1 MSYVFLV
8 PAAYT
13 DLRDKEITLLPLM
26 LGITI
31 GTIRLVLGVMD
42 SGMVYLTCL
51 IPGIVMLAG
60 SVVTGEKI
68 GKGDGIALLI
78 LGAILGYRNCVMVTL
93 ISAGLLFV
101 FCVIGLAA
109 KKMKKDTRIPFIP
122 FLFIGNIIMGLTGI

>member
-1 MSYVFLV
+1 MSPPVST
-8 PAAYT
+8 AAVSV
-13 DLRDKEITLLPLM
+13 
-26 LGITI
+26 
-31 GTIRLVLGVMD
+31 RLVLGVMD

-51 IPGIVMLAG
+51 IPGIVMLTG
-60 SVVTGEKI
+60 SVLTGEKI
-68 GKGDGIALLI
+68 GKGDGGALLI

-93 ISAGLLFV
+93 ISAGLLFA